1 MSGGAQRGPWAFTR
15 QVVLVLLALA
25 AVVLA
30 ACGAGDKKE
39 GGSAGG
45 KPDVLFLPKAVNIPY
60 FDSAAQGAKKAAGE
74 LNGKFKQVGPS
85 QGTAAAQIPFIN
97 NATGQKVPALAIAG
111 NDPNAVAPALKRAA
125 KAGVKVISWD
135 SDVAPNARKVF
146 VNQTTANDIAK
157 VQLESIAKQ
166 MNNKGEFAILSSF
179 PTATNQNTWIKIMKA
194 EMKQPKYAGM
204 KLVKV
209 VYGEE
214 DDQKSFTE
222 AQGLLR
228 AYPGLKGII
237 SPMTVGPP
245 AAARAVGSAGK
256 RGKVAITGL
265 ALPSNMRKYVK
276 DGTVKEFMLW
286 NVPDLGYLAYYAAA
300 AYAKGDISGKEGET
314 FEAGHLGQRKV
325 GKNGEVVLG
334 PPLVFS
340 KKNIDKYKF

>member
-1 MSGGAQRGPWAFTR
+1 
-15 QVVLVLLALA
+15 LV
-25 AVVLA
+25 
-30 ACGAGDKKE
+30 ACGAGSKKG
-39 GGSAGG
+39 GGSSAGA

-60 FDSAAQGAKKAAGE
+60 FDAAAKGAKQAAGE

-97 NATGQKVPALAIAG
+97 NATGQKVQSLAIAG
-111 NDPNAVAPALKRAA
+111 NDPNAVAPALKRAE

-135 SDVAPNARKVF
+135 SDVAPAARKVF
-146 VNQTTANDIAK
+146 VNQTTGPAIAK
-157 VQLESIAKQ
+157 AQFESMAKQ
-166 MNNKGEFAILSSF
+166 MNNKGQFAILSSF
-179 PTATNQNTWIKIMKA
+179 PTATNQNTWIKLMKA
-194 EMKQPKYAGM
+194 ELKQPKYSGM

-245 AAARAVGSAGK
+245 ATARAVASAGK
-256 RGKVAITGL
+256 GGKIAIDGL
-265 ALPSNMRKYVK
+265 ALPSDMRKYVK

-300 AYAKGDISGKEGET
+300 AYAKGQITGKEGDT
-314 FEAGHLGQRKV
+314 FKAGHLGQRKV

-340 KKNIDKYKF
+340 KSNIDKYKF